1 MRPTIPEQAR
11 VLSLP
16 GAEVPALVFHPE
28 APARAPAVLFFH
40 GLRASKEVQ
49 RKEGRSLAEAGFA
62 AVVVDAPHHG
72 ARRSERLEQL
82 RAAEGDAADLIFFN
96 MVREAADEVPGLVSL
111 LLAEGHPAVAI
122 AGISMGGYIALA
134 GAVAEPRL
142 VAVVSILGSPDWT
155 PDSGVVAPELA
166 EVVAADPMHRR
177 ERLVP
182 RPLLLLNAGR
192 DTHVRP
198 EGARAL
204 AAALRPRYAD
214 APGRLVH
221 REYPEADHFM
231 GERDWGDLWATTLAF
246 LTRFVPRGEV

>member
-1 MRPTIPEQAR
+1 MSPICEEAR
-11 VLSLP
+11 VLSVS
-16 GAEVPALVFHPE
+16 GAEVPALVFRPE
-28 APARAPAVLFFH
+28 GPQRAPAVLFYH
-40 GLRASKEVQ
+40 GLRASKEGQ
-49 RKEGRSLAEAGFA
+49 RKEGRSLAQAGFA

-72 ARRSERLEQL
+72 ARRSDRLEQL
-82 RAAEGDAADLIFFN
+82 RGAEGDAADLIFFK
-96 MVREAADEVPGLVSL
+96 MVREAVDEVPGLVSL
-111 LLAEGHPAVAI
+111 LLAEGHPSVAI

-134 GAVAEPRL
+134 GAVDEPRL

-166 EVVAADPMHRR
+166 EIVAADPMHRR

-204 AAALRPRYAD
+204 AAALRPRYAGT
-214 APGRLVH
+214 PGRLEH
-221 REYPEADHFM
+221 REWPESDHFM
-231 GERDWGDLWATTLAF
+231 RAPDWDELWATTLAF
-246 LTRFVPRGEV
+246 LGRFAARP